1 MPWRTYT
8 FEQKYPKRDGTVSI
22 YKLKNKKWIKS
33 IKPYKPQKR
42 GLEKQAIWSS
52 RFGLLEL
59 YNRKEQQQL
68 ICQSGYSISQC
79 FNILRKMW
87 YGYHRARLNDKSIAK
102 MEKYAKA
109 VQAVQK
115 DMGIKT
121 TSFPHLRIYGDQL
134 ILNNSKGERI
144 VVEDHSAMQKQQE
157 EYDKWMAEIAKKI
170 QEKVQ
175 KPDKEKGEKIVTF
188 PDISFSNKD
197 VDSEGYLIP
206 NVLVPDEEY
215 GEKLI
220 TMTDDTPFYK
230 EKSEEIISLVDRSYR
245 KKYRADKE
253 YLVPNV
259 LVPDEEEGEER
270 VTMTDDTPF
279 QN

>member
-68 ICQSGYSISQC
+68 ICPSGYSISQC
-79 FNILRKMW
+79 FNILRKMS

-109 VQAVQK
+109 V
-115 DMGIKT
+115 
-121 TSFPHLRIYGDQL
+121 
-134 ILNNSKGERI
+134 
-144 VVEDHSAMQKQQE
+144 
-157 EYDKWMAEIAKKI
+157 
-170 QEKVQ
+170 
-175 KPDKEKGEKIVTF
+175 
-188 PDISFSNKD
+188 
-197 VDSEGYLIP
+197 
-206 NVLVPDEEY
+206 
-215 GEKLI
+215 
-220 TMTDDTPFYK
+220 
-230 EKSEEIISLVDRSYR
+230 
-245 KKYRADKE
+245 
-253 YLVPNV
+253 
-259 LVPDEEEGEER
+259 
-270 VTMTDDTPF
+270 
-279 QN
+279 